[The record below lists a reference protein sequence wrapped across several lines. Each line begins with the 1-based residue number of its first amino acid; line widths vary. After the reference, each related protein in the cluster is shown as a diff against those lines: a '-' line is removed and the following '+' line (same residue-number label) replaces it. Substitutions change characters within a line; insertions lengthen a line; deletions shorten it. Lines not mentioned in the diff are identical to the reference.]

1 MLTVYSYILTTF
13 GVLLFMHRVISS
25 RGYLRIQAIIMT
37 AGALVPFAFNALY
50 LSNPEAYSHLDYTP
64 VSFSVSGLLFFIGL
78 FRYRMLD
85 LKPIAREE
93 IMRSM
98 ADGVIVTDPDGYI
111 VEINESVAKL
121 RTDSS
126 KSEVGKCV
134 TDEFPFLADFW
145 ESVKSDDQF
154 RNEFELTGFGKD
166 RWYVLSSKMVIVNGN
181 DHQGY
186 LIVLRDVTARKLGE
200 LQLLE
205 AKNHSDE
212 LSRLKSEFLSSMS
225 HDVAHLC
232 RVSWDWQISLSRSVR
247 VNSNSSLK

>member
-145 ESVKSDDQF
+145 ESVKSGDRFKSDF
-154 RNEFELTGFGKD
+154 EFAGKLSDPAALTCDK
-166 RWYVLSSKMVIVNGN
+166 
-181 DHQGY
+181 H
-186 LIVLRDVTARKLGE
+186 RK
-200 LQLLE
+200 
-205 AKNHSDE
+205 
-212 LSRLKSEFLSSMS
+212 
-225 HDVAHLC
+225 V
-232 RVSWDWQISLSRSVR
+232 
-247 VNSNSSLK
+247 